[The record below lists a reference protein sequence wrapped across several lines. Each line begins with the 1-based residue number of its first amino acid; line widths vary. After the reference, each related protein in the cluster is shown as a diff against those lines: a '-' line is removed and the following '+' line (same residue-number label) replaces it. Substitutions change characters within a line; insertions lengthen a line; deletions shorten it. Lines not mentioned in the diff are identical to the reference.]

1 MVPLLH
7 TVNYLS
13 PVLQWVSLL
22 NGGHEVWFYCVLTDT
37 VKKFLLWKV
46 LKSTGELVTGDWG
59 NISFNLI
66 QICAI
71 IFQWLHESKYY
82 KPLKFNISNTNR
94 VLEVPATFPVTRL
107 DSTIKHFFL
116 VSYKK
121 QFLCTL
127 KWTVIVHGREVS
139 EP

>member
-22 NGGHEVWFYCVLTDT
+22 NGGHEVWFYCVLTDA

-46 LKSTGELVTGDWG
+46 LKSTGELVTALTGDWG
-59 NISFNLI
+59 NALTGDWGNKSFNLI

-71 IFQWLHESKYY
+71 IFQWLHESKYF
-82 KPLKFNISNTNR
+82 KRLKFDISNTNR
-94 VLEVPATFPVTRL
+94 ILEVPATFPVTRL
-107 DSTIKHFFL
+107 NSTIKHFFYFPIKNNFY
-116 VSYKK
+116 V
-121 QFLCTL
+121 
-127 KWTVIVHGREVS
+127 
-139 EP
+139 P